1 MARMEK
7 SVDINRPVEE
17 VFAYATDIKNW
28 PKWHETILEAE
39 QTSPGDLGVGTTF
52 RGKGSM
58 EGRTSEFTGKMTE
71 YHPYKRSCKI
81 MDFGNFTNEDELT
94 FDPTNGGTR
103 FTLAYDVKIRG
114 FAKLLSSRINSAI
127 RKELEQAV
135 SSLKTILET
144 QS

>member
-28 PKWHETILEAE
+28 PKWHETIMEAE
-39 QTSPGDLGVGTTF
+39 QTSAGELGVDTTF
-52 RGKGSM
+52 KGKASM
-58 EGRTSEFTGKMTE
+58 EGRTAEFTGKMVE
-71 YHPYKRSCKI
+71 YDPNKRSRKV

-94 FDPTNGGTR
+94 FEPIDGGTR
-103 FTLAYDVKIRG
+103 FTLAYDVKVHG
-114 FAKLLSSRINSAI
+114 FAKLLSSRLNSAM
-127 RKELEQAV
+127 RKELEQAMN
-135 SSLKTILET
+135 SLKTILET

>member
-1 MARMEK
+1 MARMEE
-7 SVDINRPVEE
+7 SVEINRPVEE

-28 PKWHETILEAE
+28 PKWHETLLKAE
-39 QTSPGDLGVGTTF
+39 QTSAGELGVGTTF
-52 RGKGSM
+52 KGKGSM

-71 YHPYKRSCKI
+71 YDPYKRSRKV
-81 MDFGNFTNEDELT
+81 MDFGNFINEDELT
-94 FDPTNGGTR
+94 FDPIDGGTR
-103 FTLAYDVKIRG
+103 FTLAYDVKVRG

-135 SSLKTILET
+135 SKLKAILET